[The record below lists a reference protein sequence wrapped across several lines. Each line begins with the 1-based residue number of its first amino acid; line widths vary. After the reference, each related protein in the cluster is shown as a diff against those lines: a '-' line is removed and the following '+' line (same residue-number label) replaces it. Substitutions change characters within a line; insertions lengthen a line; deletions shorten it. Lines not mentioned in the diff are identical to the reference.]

1 MITYQGSLTNEDYH
15 LLIEK
20 KYIHS
25 KNFNKNQIQ
34 PSSIDLTLSEECY
47 EISASFLSSSAN
59 IRENL
64 KDIMINKIDLEK
76 KYVFKQNRIYL
87 VRLNEIIKLPHDI
100 FGFCNPKSSTGRL
113 DIFCRTIL
121 NHNDEYEKI
130 PKNYHGEMFIEI
142 TSRSFDIEFQKG
154 DSLNQMRLVYN
165 KHMYLNDTDLREYHN
180 KFFLTLDH
188 NSNKVQPNLN
198 NGLKISVDLSSQNE
212 VNAFVA
218 KKNTPLLVF
227 RKVKNH
233 KTELYWESLKLLDKK
248 LVIRKDNFYILRSK
262 EKIQIPKNMAGEM
275 VPYDTSIGD
284 FRVHYAGF
292 FDPGFGYKNGSYAVL
307 EVKTN
312 EVPFILEDGQSIA
325 RIKYEALNKESNV
338 LYGKEINSNYQNQ
351 GLALSKHFV

>member
-1 MITYQGSLTNEDYH
+1 MSTYQGSLIHEDYH
-15 LLIEK
+15 QLVDK
-20 KYIHS
+20 KYILFN
-25 KNFNKNQIQ
+25 NFANNQIQ
-34 PSSIDLTLSEECY
+34 PSSIDLTLSDECY
-47 EISASFLSSSAN
+47 EISASFLSPFKN
-59 IRENL
+59 VREDL
-64 KDIMINKIDLEK
+64 KDVMIKKISLDKKHIFKKNK
-76 KYVFKQNRIYL
+76 IYL
-87 VRLNEIIKLPHDI
+87 VKLNEEVDLPNDI

-130 PKNYHGEMFIEI
+130 PKNYQGEMFIEI
-142 TSRSFDIEFQKG
+142 TSRSFDIEFEKG
-154 DSLNQMRLVYN
+154 DSLNQMRLIYN
-165 KHMYLNDTDLREYHN
+165 RHMYLDDTDLREYHN
-180 KFFLTLDH
+180 KFFLTLDQ
-188 NSNKVQPNLN
+188 NNNKVQPNLN

-233 KTELYWESLKLLDKK
+233 KIELYWESLKLLDKK

-292 FDPGFGYKNGSYAVL
+292 FDPGFGYKHGSYAVL

-325 RIKYEALNKESNV
+325 RIKFEALNKESNV

>member
-1 MITYQGSLTNEDYH
+1 
-15 LLIEK
+15 
-20 KYIHS
+20 
-25 KNFNKNQIQ
+25 
-34 PSSIDLTLSEECY
+34 
-47 EISASFLSSSAN
+47 
-59 IRENL
+59 
-64 KDIMINKIDLEK
+64 
-76 KYVFKQNRIYL
+76 
-87 VRLNEIIKLPHDI
+87 
-100 FGFCNPKSSTGRL
+100 
-113 DIFCRTIL
+113 
-121 NHNDEYEKI
+121 
-130 PKNYHGEMFIEI
+130 
-142 TSRSFDIEFQKG
+142 
-154 DSLNQMRLVYN
+154 
-165 KHMYLNDTDLREYHN
+165 MYLNDTDLREYHN

-325 RIKYEALNKESNV
+325 RIKYESLNKESNV